1 MKKFPIIFA
10 FYIFSLCC
18 ASTSITSIKNSSL
31 EYRIFS
37 GILIIAPF
45 SDLQM
50 QREFENEFASIFYSI
65 KVDAFTGQEVIPPI
79 KNYNEQELNKILNS
93 YSIDGIIVVSFV
105 DYFNTET
112 YIPPS
117 SKTTGT
123 ASIIGNYLYYK
134 QQTQYYGGY
143 NIIKPNMK
151 FEIRL
156 YDRKSGEIA
165 WRATSL
171 TRGNAF
177 ADINDLVSSLAR
189 TTIKMLLEDGILMKT
204 SARH

>member
-1 MKKFPIIFA
+1 MKKYAPILA
-10 FYIFSLCC
+10 FCMLSSCC
-18 ASTSITSIKNSSL
+18 ASTSITSIKNPSL
-31 EYRIFS
+31 AYIIFS
-37 GILIIAPF
+37 NILVIAPF

-50 QREFENEFASIFYSI
+50 QRDFEDEFASMFYSI
-65 KVDAFTGQEVIPPI
+65 KVDAFTAQEVIPPI
-79 KNYNEQELNKILNS
+79 KNYDEQELNKILNS
-93 YSIDGIIVVSFV
+93 YGIDGIMVVSFV
-105 DYFNTET
+105 DYFTSET

-117 SKTTGT
+117 SKTTGS

-134 QQTQYYGGY
+134 QKTQYYGGY

-177 ADINDLVSSLAR
+177 ADIDDLLSSLAR
-189 TTIKMLLEDGILMKT
+189 TTIKLILEDGILMKT